1 MQSHTKYRVVYIK
14 SMEGWM
20 EGQIDRLLNRQVEI
34 KGWKQVI
41 ALQSLFNIQH
51 LNNSMP
57 Q

>member
-1 MQSHTKYRVVYIK
+1 MQSHTKSRFVYIK